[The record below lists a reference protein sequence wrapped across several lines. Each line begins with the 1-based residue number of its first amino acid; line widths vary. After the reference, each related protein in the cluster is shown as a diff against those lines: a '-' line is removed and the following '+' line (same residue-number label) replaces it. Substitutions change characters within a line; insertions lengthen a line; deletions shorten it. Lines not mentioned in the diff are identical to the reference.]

1 MNLMKPTGFAERPS
15 VPLRLVLLSAAGL
28 WLCYFIILSLRAYT
42 LDADYQFELLWRR
55 AIVSTVGFGFTLALW
70 LVLRLFELR
79 PAWTRYVVALMVCM
93 PFAVAVTLANA
104 EIFKAL
110 DKRIEQERGKEAMLR
125 IRRDAA
131 GNLLIEM
138 PEELDEESRDRI
150 GRVGQDPQNAIVVK
164 DSSKE
169 DSDWVWVSEMA
180 FGRYFMFL
188 AWCALYFSMLSGEK
202 ARVAER
208 REGQFRRAAKA
219 AELRSLRYQ
228 VNPHFLFN
236 TLNSLSALVMV
247 GRADEA
253 EEMIQT
259 LSTFYRRTLSS
270 EPTADTTLEDEIELQ
285 KLYLAIEAVRF
296 PKRLRTHI
304 DLPPELAGAKVPGM
318 ILQPLVENSVKY
330 AVAASPE
337 PVTITI
343 AARREAD
350 NLVVTV
356 SDNGPG
362 TETGDPHGIGIGL
375 ANVRERLEARFGPG
389 ERLKFGGNQRT
400 EGFATSL
407 VMPLGQDDG

>member
-1 MNLMKPTGFAERPS
+1 MKMSDSTGSSERPS
-15 VPLRLVLLSAAGL
+15 VPLRLVLLSAVGL
-28 WLCYFIILSLRAYT
+28 WLCYFVILSLRAFT
-42 LDADYQFELLWRR
+42 LDADYQVELLWRR
-55 AIVSTVGFGFTLALW
+55 GIVSLVGVGFTLALW
-70 LVLRLFELR
+70 FVLRLFELR

-104 EIFKAL
+104 EIFKTL
-110 DKRIEQERGKEAMLR
+110 DKKIEKERGKEAMLR

-138 PEELDEESRDRI
+138 PEELDEDSRDRI
-150 GRVGQDPQNAIVVK
+150 GAVGRDPKSAIVVK
-164 DSSKE
+164 DSSRE

-236 TLNSLSALVMV
+236 TLNSLSALVMI
-247 GRADEA
+247 GRGEEA

-296 PKRLRTHI
+296 PKRLKTHI

-330 AVAASPE
+330 AVAASE
-337 PVTITI
+337 RPVTITI
-343 AARREAD
+343 SARAEGD
-350 NLVVTV
+350 DLIVTV
-356 SDNGPG
+356 RDDGPG
-362 TETGDPHGIGIGL
+362 TDTGDPHGIGIGL
-375 ANVRERLEARFGPG
+375 TNVRERMEARFGPG
-389 ERLKFGGNQRT
+389 ERLKLGANG
-400 EGFATSL
+400 EGGFATSL
-407 VMPLGQDDG
+407 VMPLGGDHG